1 MGHRRVFPGPSSKS
15 HHQCYKHLMEGCTRL
30 RQGAQYMYVQ
40 INDIY
45 IYGTI
50 VTYSM
55 VIAQLQK
62 LKHYEVVRM
71 YALQAFGKQ
80 SFRFGKRFRQKVSL
94 LCIHCAIQ
102 LLYSSAAYLL
112 QHFTPQLIWRLRSCI
127 SAIDHPAVLYILHNK
142 YIYIYVYYIQLST
155 LKLCRKTNSMYVLS
169 AFPLHLYA
177 TWV

>member
-1 MGHRRVFPGPSSKS
+1 MDHRRVFPGPSSKS
-15 HHQCYKHLMEGCTRL
+15 HHQYYKHLMESCTRL

-71 YALQAFGKQ
+71 YALQTFGKQ
-80 SFRFGKRFRQKVSL
+80 SFRFGKHFRQKVSL

-102 LLYSSAAYLL
+102 LLYASEVYLL
-112 QHFTPQLIWRLRSCI
+112 WQFASQQIWHLGSCI
-127 SAIDHPAVLYILHNK
+127 PGIDLPAILYILHNK
-142 YIYIYVYYIQLST
+142 YRMRFNFRGV
-155 LKLCRKTNSMYVLS
+155 
-169 AFPLHLYA
+169 
-177 TWV
+177 